1 MECNGRDGAGDRVN
15 DKLQQGFREAMASLA
30 GGVAVVTARRSDGI
44 PWGLAVTSVASYS
57 ADPPSVF
64 FAVGREARSHDPFLE
79 AGEYGVH
86 LLRSD
91 QASVAETF
99 AGKGDDKFD
108 GLDWRWDGE
117 APRIEGVLSYLR
129 CRRSAAFSHGDHS
142 IIVGEVVGADTG
154 AGEPLVYLRRRTGW
168 RLEAPPH
175 G

>member
-1 MECNGRDGAGDRVN
+1 MECNGRDESRGTVN
-15 DKLQQGFREAMASLA
+15 DGLHERFRAAMADLA
-30 GGVAVVTARRSDGI
+30 SGVAVVTARRSDGV

-79 AGEYGVH
+79 AEEYGVH
-86 LLRSD
+86 LLRFD
-91 QASVAETF
+91 QGDVAQTF

-108 GLDWRWDGE
+108 ALDWAWDGE
-117 APRIEGVLSYLR
+117 APRIAGVLAYLR

-142 IIVGEVVGADTG
+142 IIVGEVMGVEP
-154 AGEPLVYLRRRTGW
+154 GEGDPLVYLRRRTGW
-168 RLEAPPH
+168 QLGRPPQ